1 MGKILFFDI
10 DGTLVEFRGG
20 MPDSSK
26 EALLR
31 AKENGHKIVLCTGR
45 SKKQI
50 YPWLLEIGFDG
61 IVAAAG
67 AYVECEGNVAFRH
80 AMEREAI
87 RKAVRHFRT
96 WGAAYGFQT
105 ADAFVV
111 HRDQAEPMHQVFVD
125 MGVSA
130 DKIDS
135 IFDGLRKED
144 GEGFYPKVEKM
155 IYYKSPLAVQQVRE
169 LFAPEL
175 EVTASSFEEPD
186 ETSGEVAS
194 AGIHKAYGMQ
204 KAIAYFGLCRD
215 DSIAFGDGPND
226 MEMMQYAKI
235 GVAMGNAVSELKRAA
250 YMVTDDIAQ
259 DGVLH
264 AMQKLGLV

>member
-169 LFAPEL
+169 IFAPEL

-186 ETSGEVAS
+186 ETSGEVA
-194 AGIHKAYGMQ
+194 
-204 KAIAYFGLCRD
+204 
-215 DSIAFGDGPND
+215 ND